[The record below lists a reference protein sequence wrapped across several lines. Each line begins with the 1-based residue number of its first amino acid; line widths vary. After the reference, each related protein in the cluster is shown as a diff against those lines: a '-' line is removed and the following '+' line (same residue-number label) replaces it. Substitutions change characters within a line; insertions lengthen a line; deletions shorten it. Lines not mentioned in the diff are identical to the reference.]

1 MTPLEKTL
9 TDSYDQVLAR
19 LPDALKA
26 EGFGVLTTIDMKDTL
41 KKKLGVDFRRYTILG
56 ACNPTLAHQ
65 ALTTS
70 LEVGTLLPCN
80 VIVYEE
86 GSGTVVRAVDPLTSV
101 GALTDP
107 RFKDVAALVRGK
119 LERVVASLG

>member
-1 MTPLEKTL
+1 MNPLQTTL
-9 TDSYDQVLAR
+9 KDSYDQVLAR
-19 LPDALKA
+19 MPDALKA

-41 KKKLGVDFRRYTILG
+41 QKKLGVDFRRYTILG

-86 GSGTVVRAVDPLTSV
+86 GTGTVVRAVDPLTSV
-101 GALTDP
+101 GALADP
-107 RFKDVAALVRGK
+107 RFIDVAALVRGK
-119 LERVVASLG
+119 LERVIALLR

>member
-1 MTPLEKTL
+1 MTPLQTTL
-9 TDSYDQVLAR
+9 TDAFDRVLAR

-26 EGFGVLTTIDMKDTL
+26 EGFGVLTTIDMKETL
-41 KKKLGVDFRRYTILG
+41 QKKLGVDFRRYTILG

-86 GSGTVVRAVDPLTSV
+86 GTGTVVRAVDPLTSV
-101 GALTDP
+101 GALADP
-107 RFKDVAALVRGK
+107 RFKEVAALVRGK
-119 LERVVASLG
+119 LERVIASLG